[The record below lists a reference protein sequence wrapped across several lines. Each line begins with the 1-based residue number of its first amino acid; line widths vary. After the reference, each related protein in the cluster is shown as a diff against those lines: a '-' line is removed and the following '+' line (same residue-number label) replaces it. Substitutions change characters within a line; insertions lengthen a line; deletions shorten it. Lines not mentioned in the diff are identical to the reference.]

1 MGGVY
6 APPFLF
12 TVFYMIEII
21 GLVVGG
27 MIVGG
32 SITFG
37 LLSQKK
43 DPVPVVVQADPV
55 AKELGKLDVVLPI
68 CEPSF
73 IEKNG
78 DDLCRELMCMTQTN
92 SATGEVSG
100 TTCDNITN
108 LRNKKSIIS
117 FCGSQHSEAEDV
129 AKCIDLFQRRG
140 I

>member
-1 MGGVY
+1 MY
-6 APPFLF
+6 APPLF
-12 TVFYMIEII
+12 IYKDMKMLEMI
-21 GLVVGG
+21 GLLIGG

-32 SITFG
+32 SLTFG
-37 LLSQKK
+37 LMKETK
-43 DPVPVVVQADPV
+43 EPVPIVVPVDPV

-68 CEPSF
+68 CHPDF
-73 IEKNG
+73 IEKKG
-78 DDLCRELMCMTQTN
+78 DELCRELMCMTQTN

-108 LRNKKSIIS
+108 LRNKKAIIS
-117 FCGSQHSEAEDV
+117 FCGSQHSEAEDI

>member
-1 MGGVY
+1 M
-6 APPFLF
+6 LE
-12 TVFYMIEII
+12 MI
-21 GLVVGG
+21 GLLIGG

-32 SITFG
+32 SLTFG
-37 LLSQKK
+37 LMKETK
-43 DPVPVVVQADPV
+43 EPVPIVVPVDPV

-68 CEPSF
+68 CHPDF
-73 IEKNG
+73 IEKKG
-78 DDLCRELMCMTQTN
+78 DELCRELMCMTQTN

-108 LRNKKSIIS
+108 LRNKKAIIS
-117 FCGSQHSEAEDV
+117 FCGSQHSEAEDI

>member
-1 MGGVY
+1 
-6 APPFLF
+6 
-12 TVFYMIEII
+12 MIETIVLLI
-21 GLVVGG
+21 GG

-32 SITFG
+32 SLTFG
-37 LLSQKK
+37 LMQGTKEA
-43 DPVPVVVQADPV
+43 PVPIVVESDPV

-68 CEPSF
+68 CHPDF
-73 IEKNG
+73 IEKKG
-78 DDLCRELMCMTQTN
+78 DELCRELMCMTQTN

-117 FCGSQHSEAEDV
+117 FCGSQHSTPEDI

>member
-1 MGGVY
+1 M
-6 APPFLF
+6 LE
-12 TVFYMIEII
+12 TI
-21 GLVVGG
+21 GLIIGG

-32 SITFG
+32 SLTFG
-37 LLSQKK
+37 LMKGTQEA
-43 DPVPVVVQADPV
+43 PVPIVVPSDPV

-68 CEPSF
+68 CEPKF
-73 IEKNG
+73 IEKKG
-78 DDLCRELMCMTQTN
+78 DGLCRELMCMTQTN

-108 LRNKKSIIS
+108 LRNKKAIIS
-117 FCGSQHSEAEDV
+117 FCGSQHSEAEDI

>member
-1 MGGVY
+1 
-6 APPFLF
+6 
-12 TVFYMIEII
+12 MIEI
-21 GLVVGG
+21 GLIIGG

-32 SITFG
+32 SLTFG
-37 LLSQKK
+37 LMSSSKE
-43 DPVPVVVQADPV
+43 PAPIVVPQDPV

-68 CEPSF
+68 CEPQF
-73 IEKNG
+73 IEKKG
-78 DDLCRELMCMTQTN
+78 DGLCRELMCMTQTN

-108 LRNKKSIIS
+108 LRNKKAIIS
-117 FCGSQHSEAEDV
+117 FCGSQHSEAEDI

>member
-1 MGGVY
+1 
-6 APPFLF
+6 
-12 TVFYMIEII
+12 MIEI
-21 GLVVGG
+21 GLLIGG

-32 SITFG
+32 SLTFG
-37 LLSQKK
+37 LMQATKEA
-43 DPVPVVVQADPV
+43 PVPIVVPPDPV

-78 DDLCRELMCMTQTN
+78 DELCRELMCMTQTN

-108 LRNKKSIIS
+108 LRNKKAIIS
-117 FCGSQHSEAEDV
+117 FCGSQHSEAEDI

-140 I
+140 L